1 MNQYNLYMRPVR
13 IAYNYPQKNNGEYKT
28 VSASFE
34 VSNENI
40 FRVVGEPNAIDCV
53 CDAMKLV
60 LIEKK
65 EKQISE
71 RMIKLFDDLDEYDEF
86 VNNTII
92 FLFKNGIEE
101 TKNDFVGS
109 LERIDKDSFEL
120 SERFRK
126 IYYDRD

>member
-1 MNQYNLYMRPVR
+1 M
-13 IAYNYPQKNNGEYKT
+13 
-28 VSASFE
+28 SASFE